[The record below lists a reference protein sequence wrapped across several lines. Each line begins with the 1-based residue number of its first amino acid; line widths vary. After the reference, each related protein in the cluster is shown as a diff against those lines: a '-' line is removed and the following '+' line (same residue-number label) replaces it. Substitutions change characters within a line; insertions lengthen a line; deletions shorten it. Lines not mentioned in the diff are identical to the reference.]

1 MKKKTMR
8 IVVILLAAVMLLS
21 ILVPALTVLAGASSG
36 KVTEEEI
43 DQIKDQLSDIS
54 AQRAQA
60 QAQLSAIRGDLSRAK
75 EQISLIEGQI
85 TLAEHEIS
93 ISQRLLD
100 QYDQNIQAKERQI
113 AGLEEQEAAQ
123 YAQFCSHVRWL
134 EETGSVSYL
143 SILFQASSFSELLDY
158 AMLIADIME
167 YSNRII
173 DDLEATQKELGAARD
188 ELQVSRDEQAEV
200 TAGLEAQIA
209 SLESLLSEAETLYN
223 EIAGKEAEAA
233 AEAQKLIQQ
242 ERTVQAELRK
252 AEERYAA
259 QIAALQN
266 NGTWYWP
273 LPGRYKLSSLF
284 GGRRDPF
291 TGRPSNHTGVD
302 IPAVSGTEI
311 HAAQNGVV
319 TLVQTN
325 RYATTYGYYCI
336 ITHANGRST
345 LYAHMKSAP
354 IVKEGQTVTKGQ
366 VIGYVGSTGRSTG
379 PHLHFELRINGVR
392 ADALTLY
399 NGMNFTSPGGAT
411 IKGG

>member
-1 MKKKTMR
+1 MKKKTLR
-8 IVVILLAAVMLLS
+8 IVVIILAAVMLLS
-21 ILVPALTVLAGASSG
+21 VLVPALTVLAGASG
-36 KVTEEEI
+36 KVTEDDI
-43 DQIKDQLSDIS
+43 DQIKDELSDIS
-54 AQRAQA
+54 AQRAQT
-60 QAQLSAIRGDLSRAK
+60 QAQLNAIRGDLSRAK
-75 EQISLIEGQI
+75 DQVALIESQI
-85 TLAEHEIS
+85 TLTEHEIS
-93 ISQRLLD
+93 ISQRLLE
-100 QYDQNIQAKERQI
+100 QYDQSIQVKERQI

-134 EETGSVSYL
+134 EETGSVSYV
-143 SILFQASSFSELLDY
+143 SILFQASSFSEMLDY
-158 AMLIADIME
+158 AMLIADIMD

-173 DDLEATQKELGAARD
+173 DDLQATQQELGVARD
-188 ELQVSRDEQAEV
+188 ELQVSRDEQAEIS
-200 TAGLEAQIA
+200 AGLQAQLDSLAAQQRDAEAIYREIA
-209 SLESLLSEAETLYN
+209 SSEAEL
-223 EIAGKEAEAA
+223 A

-242 ERTVQAELRK
+242 ERAVQAELRK
-252 AEERYAA
+252 AEEQYAA

-266 NGTWYWP
+266 NGAWYWP

-302 IPAVSGTEI
+302 VPAVSGTEI
-311 HAAQNGVV
+311 HAAQGGVV
-319 TLVQTN
+319 TLSQTN

-336 ITHANGRST
+336 ISHGNGKST

-354 IVKEGQTVTKGQ
+354 LVKVGQTVSKGQ

-379 PHLHFELRINGVR
+379 PHLHFELRIDGVR

-399 NGMNFTSPGGAT
+399 KGTNFTSPGGAT

>member
-8 IVVILLAAVMLLS
+8 ILVIVLAAVMLLS
-21 ILVPALTVLAGASSG
+21 ILVPALTVLAGASG

-54 AQRAQA
+54 AQRYQA
-60 QAQLSAIRGDLSRAK
+60 QQQLSAIRGNMSRAK
-75 EQISLIEGQI
+75 DQIELIESQI
-85 TLAEHEIS
+85 TLTEHGIS
-93 ISQRLLD
+93 ISQRLLE
-100 QYDQNIQAKERQI
+100 QYDQNIAAKEKEI
-113 AGLEEQEAAQ
+113 AGLEEQEADQ
-123 YAQFCSHVRWL
+123 YDQFCSHVRWL

-143 SILFQASSFSELLDY
+143 SILFQAASFSELLDY

-173 DDLEATQKELGAARD
+173 DDLQATQA
-188 ELQVSRDEQAEV
+188 ELQEARAELQASRDEQAEIN
-200 TAGLEAQIA
+200 AGLLEQMESLEAQQ
-209 SLESLLSEAETLYN
+209 SEAEAIYS
-223 EIAGKEAEAA
+223 EIASSEAAAA
-233 AEAQKLIQQ
+233 AEAQALIQQ
-242 ERTVQAELRK
+242 ERAVQAELTK
-252 AEERYAA
+252 AEKLFAE

-273 LPGRYKLSSLF
+273 LPGRSKLSSLF

-291 TGRPSNHTGVD
+291 TGKPSNHTGVD
-302 IPAVSGTEI
+302 IPALSGTEI
-311 HAAQNGVV
+311 HAAQDGVV

-336 ITHANGRST
+336 ITHANGKST

-354 IVKEGQTVTKGQ
+354 SVKVGQTVNKGQ

-399 NGMNFTSPGGAT
+399 SGMTFTSPGGAT